1 MRRRRLL
8 LPLHT
13 IREST
18 RNIFKFRSSI
28 NHKIVVKLF
37 CQMARSVFLFIFCSD
52 DVVFTVIFHIHILS
66 LITIRIM
73 RWNIFSFNFEHSTF
87 LCFLSQF
94 RSVLKKAVLFPRVS
108 CFIAC
113 SVKIFKWRKLW
124 YLLEYPCIRWYS
136 VVGQARSRL
145 VRFYLTCLEG
155 GGREGE
161 EERHIAQLLHKWGLL
176 ETQAA
181 GPQAAG
187 FSNLL
192 TKVNSLKYYLKPW
205 NGH

>member
-28 NHKIVVKLF
+28 NHKIVVNLF
-37 CQMARSVFLFIFCSD
+37 CQLARSVFLFIFCSD

-73 RWNIFSFNFEHSTF
+73 RWNIFYFNFEHSTF

-113 SVKIFKWRKLW
+113 SVKIFKWRKRW
-124 YLLEYPCIRWYS
+124 YLLEYPCIS
-136 VVGQARSRL
+136 GDILLL
-145 VRFYLTCLEG
+145 VRLEAGWSGSTWPVWRAG
-155 GGREGE
+155 GGRG
-161 EERHIAQLLHKWGLL
+161 RRRDILPSYSTSGA
-176 ETQAA
+176 
-181 GPQAAG
+181 
-187 FSNLL
+187 
-192 TKVNSLKYYLKPW
+192 Y
-205 NGH
+205 